1 MIFIKYHIVK
11 ESSLVANMACIG
23 TIVMSLFIIDD
34 VSREFSNVVIAT
46 IVISIAL
53 SFMMSLGK
61 SKLSRNELQELNEFI
76 DIKLY
81 ARSNNM
87 NMLDIIEKF
96 DDMARDLYGD
106 DVVTQEW
113 PDGRISV
120 ITDAGTIVSIEPT
133 TGIIIVGSICTRMR
147 DIIE

>member
-1 MIFIKYHIVK
+1 M
-11 ESSLVANMACIG
+11 G
-23 TIVMSLFIIDD
+23 
-34 VSREFSNVVIAT
+34 
-46 IVISIAL
+46 
-53 SFMMSLGK
+53 LGK

-113 PDGRISV
+113 PDGRSSV
-120 ITDAGTIVSIEPT
+120 ITNTGTIVSIEPT